1 MKGGSSLEELLQ
13 HCCQETGADRETVEK
28 VVNTFLDGIVSE
40 LSQGNTVNLGEDFGT
55 FSAAFRDGGNVQA
68 NSPRTPKQSRYLT
81 VFREN
86 KGMKRRM
93 VIPAEQMR

>member
-1 MKGGSSLEELLQ
+1 LEELLQ
-13 HCCQETGADRETVEK
+13 YCCQETGTNRETVEK
-28 VVNTFLDGIVSE
+28 VVGAFLEGIVNE
-40 LSQGNTVNLGEDFGT
+40 LSQGNTVNLGENFGT
-55 FSAAFRDGGNVQA
+55 FSAALRSGGNVQE

-93 VIPAEQMR
+93 VIPAEQVR